1 MKLNKGD
8 SFKIISNVTD
18 LRYEFAVTELK
29 KYLCLAGLEY
39 ASDGVCFTVDYD
51 NTLKSEGMS
60 IAVENDTI
68 TILGEGNGILYG
80 VYEFLERFIGFNFGA
95 YTEVVPQKDE
105 YLIENTKYVKNGAD
119 LCYRT
124 AVAQYSVWAGDPDRA
139 LTPAFIDWLAKNRYN
154 RVLTWVS
161 VYEGLK
167 EKGLM
172 PEFEKRGI
180 KLSVGHHQ
188 SIFTFLP
195 PEKYLK
201 TNPEYYRLEKD
212 GSRFDPSDYNGQL
225 VLCCRNDECIA
236 EVAKNAI
243 SWLKENPNVDCLAFW
258 PNDGKADQCCCE
270 KCAPYSKIENYLYFE
285 NELAKRIR
293 KELPDIKIDVLIYI
307 DLWDCPEN
315 MQLCDGV
322 VIDEAVWSAN
332 GLRNCGAPDGSGI
345 IGTDYAKN
353 ILKYRKNCKN
363 TVFYDYYMGNYN
375 ARQRLMPATDE
386 MQSIFKFCVQNG
398 ISGSG
403 TQFECFNVWNNLL
416 NFFAFARTQYDT
428 ELDFE
433 TVLAR
438 FSTLFG
444 NGGKYVIEIMKMA
457 ERVCDGQDSI
467 RNMGIYT
474 MQNLDMTKVYAL
486 FDKALESETNPVCR
500 NNLRMLRLAFRYSD
514 LLTSDKTEDTAREP
528 HPLTCIDP
536 TGELAYMSYTF
547 DGYHNKNSLYGIA
560 MPLTNKNDKKPDSV
574 WYDFE

>member
-1 MKLNKGD
+1 MKLKKGD

-18 LRYEFAVTELK
+18 LRGGFAVTELK

-60 IAVENDTI
+60 IAVENDTV

-95 YTEVVPQKDE
+95 YTEIVPQKDE

-124 AVAQYSVWAGDPDRA
+124 AVVQFGVWAGDPDRA

-243 SWLKENPNVDCLAFW
+243 AWLKENPNVDCLAFW

-270 KCAPYSKIENYLYFE
+270 KCAPFSKIENYLYFE

-332 GLRNCGAPDGSGI
+332 GLRNCGALDGSGI

-375 ARQRLMPATDE
+375 ARQRLMPAADE

-433 TVLAR
+433 TVLSR

-444 NGGKYVIEIMKMA
+444 NGGKYVIEIMEMA
-457 ERVCDGQDSI
+457 ERVCDGQDAI

-486 FDKALESETNPVCR
+486 FDKALESETNSVCR

-560 MPLTNKNDKKPDSV
+560 MPLTNKSDKKPDSV
-574 WYDFE
+574 WYNFE